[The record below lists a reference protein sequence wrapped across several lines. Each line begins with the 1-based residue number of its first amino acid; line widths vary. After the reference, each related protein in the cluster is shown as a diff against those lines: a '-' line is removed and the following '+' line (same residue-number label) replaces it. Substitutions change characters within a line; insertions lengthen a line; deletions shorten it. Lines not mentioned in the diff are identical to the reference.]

1 MPPAAICRRGAVI
14 RARLVLG
21 LLLAA
26 AALVLVAVVEPL
38 VSQAGLASVDPGLV
52 VLSGLLLGLAL
63 WARRSFWLL
72 RNLSAL
78 TSGGHQLRSRSV
90 WLVLVAA
97 ALLVIGLKLG
107 SADVNS
113 YKKLVFGEGGV
124 VEWTQVLLLA
134 LSARLAWLIGVDL
147 RQQRAPA
154 ALRWIVRGLT
164 VALVFLLL
172 EELAWGQVIFSW
184 QTPDALMELNAQE
197 ETTLHNIWWFQERL
211 DLAYFLVTAA
221 IAAVVGLAPQLQQG
235 LRALWPS
242 VPTDTLKALIPPRYL
257 WPLFSLVAALAFCV
271 ATNVVPNWIVNRD
284 QEWGELLLYGGVLI
298 ALLRSWVLLGPKQLQ
313 QLQSRTT
320 TPVAVSA
327 SGG

>member
-1 MPPAAICRRGAVI
+1 M
-14 RARLVLG
+14 LG
-21 LLLAA
+21 LLLASA
-26 AALVLVAVVEPL
+26 VLVVVALVEPL
-38 VSQAGLASVDPGLV
+38 MSQAGLASVDPGLM
-52 VLSGLLLGLAL
+52 VLSGLLLSLAL

-72 RNLSAL
+72 RNVSAL
-78 TSGGHQLRSRSV
+78 TRGGHQLRSRSI
-90 WLVLVAA
+90 WLALLAA
-97 ALLVIGLKLG
+97 GLLVIGLKLG

-147 RQQRAPA
+147 RKQQAPA
-154 ALRWIVRGLT
+154 PLRWIVRGLT

-221 IAAVVGLAPQLQQG
+221 IAAVVGLAPQLQRG
-235 LRALWPS
+235 LCALWPS
-242 VPTDTLKALIPPRYL
+242 VPADTLKALIPPRYL
-257 WPLFSLVAALAFCV
+257 WPLFGVVAALAFCV

-298 ALLRSWVLLGPKQLQ
+298 TLLRSWVLLGPKQLQ
-313 QLQSRTT
+313 PLQSRTT

>member
-1 MPPAAICRRGAVI
+1 M
-14 RARLVLG
+14 LG
-21 LLLAA
+21 LLLASA
-26 AALVLVAVVEPL
+26 VLVVVALVEPL
-38 VSQAGLASVDPGLV
+38 MSQAGLASVDPGLM
-52 VLSGLLLGLAL
+52 VLSGLLLSLAL

-72 RNLSAL
+72 RNVSAL
-78 TSGGHQLRSRSV
+78 TRGGHQLRSRSI
-90 WLVLVAA
+90 WLALLAA
-97 ALLVIGLKLG
+97 GLLVIGLKLG

-147 RQQRAPA
+147 RKQQAPA
-154 ALRWIVRGLT
+154 PLRWIVRGLT

-221 IAAVVGLAPQLQQG
+221 IAAAVGLATQLQRG

-242 VPTDTLKALIPPRYL
+242 VPADTLKALIPPRYL

-298 ALLRSWVLLGPKQLQ
+298 TLLRSWVLLGPKQLQ
-313 QLQSRTT
+313 QLQSRTS

>member
-1 MPPAAICRRGAVI
+1 MI

-154 ALRWIVRGLT
+154 PLRWMVRGLT

-221 IAAVVGLAPQLQQG
+221 IAAVVGLAPQLQRG

-242 VPTDTLKALIPPRYL
+242 VPADTLQALIPPRYL

-320 TPVAVSA
+320 TPVAVSS